1 MEVSAQ
7 PSPRPAANRN
17 YAFAAALFE
26 EFVAS
31 GVRHVCVCPGSRS
44 APLAVSAAR
53 TPGLRVWVH
62 LDERAA
68 AFFALGLARAER
80 APVALVCSS
89 GTAAA
94 NFLPAVVEA
103 YHGRVPLLVLTADRP
118 PEVRGWG
125 AAQTID
131 QVGLFGSHVRWFSEA
146 SPPGRTAR
154 NGAGL
159 RHAHALAC
167 RAVAAAVGPPPGPV
181 HLNLPFDEPLDP
193 SPDPGDGASPV
204 PERDWAPCGRGAGP
218 YTRSWR
224 CSPSPSPDLVSHL
237 LEGPLRARRGVIV
250 CGPGD
255 ADPALPDA
263 VARLGRAAGWPVL
276 AESTSQVRCGPHTR
290 GAPILASFDAI
301 LRSREFALGH
311 PPDLVLRI
319 GAPPTS
325 KAFQQ
330 WLDLHPNTRLVMLDP
345 DRTWSDPG
353 HLASE
358 VIDADPVRLCES
370 LERRLRRQPSP
381 PGCPRWLGD
390 WSSAEKRARRVV
402 ESRVGLRARLLAPQV
417 VAVLAEALPDGAM
430 LFVSNSMAVRD
441 LDAFLPVS
449 TRRIRVLANRG
460 ANGIDG
466 IVSSAL
472 GAAAAAS
479 GPLFLL
485 SGDLAFLHDAG
496 GLFAAH
502 QHRIRATLVV
512 LNDDGG
518 GIFSL
523 LPIATHGED
532 VDFERL
538 FTVPHGIDIAAVAG
552 AYGLPHQ
559 RVTTALDLSQALENS
574 QASAGTQVIEVPVDR
589 RENLALYRD
598 IHQEICR
605 SVGSGGSP

>member
-1 MEVSAQ
+1 MEASAQ
-7 PSPRPAANRN
+7 LAPRPAQNRN
-17 YAFAAALFE
+17 YAFAAALFG
-26 EFVAS
+26 EFAAS
-31 GVRHVCVCPGSRS
+31 GVSHVCICPGSRS

-103 YHGRVPLLVLTADRP
+103 YQSRVPLLVLTADRP
-118 PEVRGWG
+118 QEVRGWG

-131 QVGLFGSHVRWFSEA
+131 QVGLFGSHLRWFSEA
-146 SPPGRTAR
+146 SPREPDA
-154 NGAGL
+154 AGL
-159 RHAHALAC
+159 RHARALAC
-167 RAVAAAVGPPPGPV
+167 RAVAVAAGPPSGPV
-181 HLNLPFDEPLDP
+181 HLNLPLREPLDP
-193 SPDPGDGASPV
+193 SPDPGDATDGDLEES
-204 PERDWAPCGRGAGP
+204 WAPRVRGSNA

-224 CSPSPSPDLVSHL
+224 HVPPPSPDLIAGL

-250 CGPGD
+250 CGPCDG
-255 ADPALPDA
+255 DPALPGA
-263 VARLGRAAGWPVL
+263 VARLARAAGWPVL
-276 AESTSQVRCGPHTR
+276 AESTSQIRCGPHTR
-290 GAPILASFDAI
+290 GAPILASFDAL
-301 LRSREFALGH
+301 LRSREFALDH

-330 WLDLHPNTRLVMLDP
+330 WLDLHPSSRLVILDP
-345 DRTWSDPG
+345 DRTWSDPD
-353 HLASE
+353 HLASDLIE
-358 VIDADPVRLCES
+358 ADPVLLCDG
-370 LERRLRRQPSP
+370 LEGQLRRRSSP
-381 PGCPRWLGD
+381 PGCPRWLES
-390 WSSAEKRARRVV
+390 WSAAEKRARRVV
-402 ESRVGLRARLLAPQV
+402 ESRTGRRARLLAPQV
-417 VAVLAEALPDGAM
+417 VAVLAEALPEGSH
-430 LFVSNSMAVRD
+430 LFVSNSMAVRE

-449 TRRIRVLANRG
+449 PRRIRVLANRG

-466 IVSSAL
+466 IVSTAL
-472 GAAAAAS
+472 GTAAAG

-485 SGDLAFLHDAG
+485 TGDLAFLHDAG

-502 QHRIRATLVV
+502 HHGIRATLVV

-523 LPIATHGED
+523 LPIAKHGDD

-538 FTVPHGIDIAAVAG
+538 FTLPHGIDIAAVAA
-552 AYGLPHQ
+552 AYGLQHR
-559 RVTTALDLSQALENS
+559 RVTTGPKLTAALEDS
-574 QASAGTQVIEVPVDR
+574 QASAGTQVIEVPLDR
-589 RENLALYRD
+589 RENLALYRE
-598 IHQEICR
+598 IHREIGR
-605 SVGSGGSP
+605 SVRAGSAP